1 MSDTQLNR
9 LAALSRLTRRVLA
22 LFSLLMLAV
31 ACNNPAPVQ
40 RVTSPLLSHYAA
52 TPAPSH
58 APNGTLVLASTTF
71 PTTANPLF
79 ASTDADLALN
89 NALWGQP
96 VIYDAQF
103 HILPDQLTEV
113 PLPENGGVIDGGKTI
128 IMHLRH
134 DLHWSDGQPLLAGDF
149 QYWWQLN
156 QNELTGATIRSGYDQ
171 INSIET
177 PDDFTVV
184 LHMKRPFGPY
194 LSYLPNAAPRHIW
207 QQVAPID
214 LQNTPTIFSLP
225 RVTSGPYMI
234 QSMVA
239 NQSYTLVPSTYYHS
253 SSFHGPFIAHLTY
266 QTYANT
272 AAIVQAIQQ
281 GQIGVSQGYRD
292 DDLSML
298 AHLPASSHVQTIA
311 TAAYEHLDF
320 NLSRPILQDRNVRR
334 AIQLAIDIC
343 TLIRTTLHTS
353 DCSRRTTQV
362 EPPPSLF
369 YDPSIAASSYD
380 PAAARQLLTH
390 AGWHP
395 DVHGTLT
402 KQGQPLALQL
412 VTTAQSPLRLLIAQS
427 IQHYL
432 QAIGIQVKIESYS
445 LNTFFDIYTKG
456 GILATGTF
464 DLALFTY
471 ANSPEPDDEYTVFH
485 SSQIPDTSHPEA
497 GNYGRVH
504 DAIIDQAL
512 AQGRSSVAFTERVA
526 AYHRLL
532 QRLAN
537 QVYVIPLCT
546 DTNSM
551 TIDAGMHNVIPN
563 ANPSMNTWNIADWWL

>member
-1 MSDTQLNR
+1 MRQII
-9 LAALSRLTRRVLA
+9 A
-22 LFSLLMLAV
+22 LFSLLVLIV
-31 ACNNPAPVQ
+31 ACSQPPPEQHVS
-40 RVTSPLLSHYAA
+40 SPLLSHYTA
-52 TPAPSH
+52 TPASARSPS
-58 APNGTLVLASTTF
+58 GKLVLGSTIF

-79 ASTDADLALN
+79 ASTDADLAIN

-96 VIYDAQF
+96 VIYDARF
-103 HILPDQLTEV
+103 HVLPDQLTEV

-156 QNELTGATIRSGYDQ
+156 QNTLTGATIRSGYDQ

-177 PDDFTVV
+177 PDDFTVI

-194 LSYLPNAAPRHIW
+194 LSYLPYAAPRHVW
-207 QQVAPID
+207 QQIAPID
-214 LQNTPTIFSLP
+214 LQNTPAIFSTP
-225 RVTSGPYMI
+225 RVTSGPYTI

-239 NQSYTLVPSTYYHS
+239 NQSYTLIPNAYYHS
-253 SSFHGPFIAHLTY
+253 SSFRGPFIAQLIY
-266 QTYANT
+266 QTYASTN
-272 AAIVQAIQQ
+272 ALIQAVRQ
-281 GQIGVSQGYRD
+281 GQVNVSQGYRD
-292 DDLSML
+292 DDQAAL
-298 AHLPASSHVQTIA
+298 AHLPASIHVQTIA

-320 NLSRPILQDRNVRR
+320 NLSHPLLQDSNVRQ

-343 TLIRTTLHTS
+343 TLIRTALHTS
-353 DCSRRTTQV
+353 DCARRATQV
-362 EPPPSLF
+362 EPYPSLF
-369 YDPSIAASSYD
+369 YDASIAASRYD
-380 PAAARQLLTH
+380 PTAARQLLAG

-395 DVHGTLT
+395 DPHGMLT
-402 KQGQPLALQL
+402 KHGQALTL
-412 VTTAQSPLRLLIAQS
+412 HLTTTAQSPLRLLIAQA
-427 IQHYL
+427 IQRYL
-432 QAIGIQVKIESYS
+432 HAIGIQVKIETYS
-445 LNTFFDIYTKG
+445 LNRFFDIYTKS
-456 GILATGTF
+456 GILATGAF

-471 ANSPEPDDEYTVFH
+471 ANSPEPDDEYNVFH

-512 AQGRSSVAFTERVA
+512 TQGRSSMVFSERVA
-526 AYHRLL
+526 AYHRFL

-537 QVYVIPLCT
+537 QIYVIPLYT

-551 TIDAGMHNVIPN
+551 TIAASVHNVIPN

>member
-1 MSDTQLNR
+1 MRQII
-9 LAALSRLTRRVLA
+9 ALV
-22 LFSLLMLAV
+22 SLLVLMV
-31 ACNNPAPVQ
+31 ACSQPPPEQHVS
-40 RVTSPLLSHYAA
+40 SPLLSHYAT
-52 TPAPSH
+52 TPAPTHS
-58 APNGTLVLASTTF
+58 PGGKLVLGSTTF

-79 ASTDADLALN
+79 ASTDADLAIN

-96 VIYDAQF
+96 VIYDARF
-103 HILPDQLTEV
+103 HVLPDQLTEV

-156 QNELTGATIRSGYDQ
+156 QNALTGATIRTGYDQ

-177 PDDFTVV
+177 PDDFTVI

-194 LSYLPNAAPRHIW
+194 LSYLPYAAPRHVW
-207 QQVAPID
+207 QQIAPID
-214 LQNTPTIFSLP
+214 LQNTPAVFSMP
-225 RVTSGPYMI
+225 RVSSGPYTI

-239 NQSYTLVPSTYYHS
+239 NQSYTLIPNGYYHS
-253 SSFHGPFIAHLTY
+253 SSFHGPFIAHLIY
-266 QTYANT
+266 QTYTNISAL
-272 AAIVQAIQQ
+272 VQAVQQ
-281 GQIGVSQGYRD
+281 GQVNVSQDYRD
-292 DDLSML
+292 DDRAAL
-298 AHLPASSHVQTIA
+298 AHLPASIHVQTIA

-320 NLSRPILQDRNVRR
+320 NLSHPLLQDSNVRQ
-334 AIQLAIDIC
+334 AMQLAIDIC

-353 DCSRRTTQV
+353 DCARRATQV
-362 EPPPSLF
+362 EPQPSLF
-369 YDPSIAASSYD
+369 YDASIAASRYD
-380 PAAARQLLTH
+380 PAAARQLLAR

-395 DVHGTLT
+395 DAHGMLT
-402 KQGQPLALQL
+402 KQGQALTLHLA
-412 VTTAQSPLRLLIAQS
+412 TTTQSPLRLLIAQT
-427 IQHYL
+427 IQRYL
-432 QAIGIQVKIESYS
+432 HAIGIQVKIETYS
-445 LNTFFDIYTKG
+445 LNRFFDIYTKG
-456 GILATGTF
+456 GILATGAF

-471 ANSPEPDDEYTVFH
+471 ANSPEPDDEYNVFH

-512 AQGRSSVAFTERVA
+512 TQGRSSTAFSERVA
-526 AYHRLL
+526 AYHRFL

-537 QVYVIPLCT
+537 QVYVIPLYT

-551 TIDAGMHNVIPN
+551 TIAASVHNVIPN